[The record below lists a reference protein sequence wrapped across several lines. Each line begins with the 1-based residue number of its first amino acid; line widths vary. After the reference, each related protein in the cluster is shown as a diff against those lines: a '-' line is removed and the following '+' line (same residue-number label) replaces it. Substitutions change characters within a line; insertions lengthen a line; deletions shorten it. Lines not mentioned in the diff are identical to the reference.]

1 MKIISLFKYL
11 TNNIPSSFCCF
22 KTLEIIRL
30 HDKINSRPQNYSILF
45 YTSYKISEIL
55 KDTFLRILHTRART
69 IYNTKKIYFPPT
81 RRRLNRISPGWDVC
95 ARADMAR
102 KLVTSSVIS
111 RSTMVHASSAGELAR
126 SLGYQTFRLSNPAI
140 HLIPYAS
147 INIDPSRAKPSPPPR
162 QPP

>member
-1 MKIISLFKYL
+1 MKIISVFKYL
-11 TNNIPSSFCCF
+11 TNNTLSSFCCF

-30 HDKINSRPQNYSILF
+30 HDKINSRPKTIVFYSILATKSQRSSKTRF
-45 YTSYKISEIL
+45 YESS
-55 KDTFLRILHTRART
+55 TRART

>member
-1 MKIISLFKYL
+1 MLITHYHLSAVSRHSKLFACTIKL
-11 TNNIPSSFCCF
+11 IPDH
-22 KTLEIIRL
+22 KTILF
-30 HDKINSRPQNYSILF
+30 YSILATKSQRSSKTRF
-45 YTSYKISEIL
+45 YESS
-55 KDTFLRILHTRART
+55 TRART

>member
-55 KDTFLRILHTRART
+55 KDTFLRILHTRAHNLQHEKDLFSPNQKT
-69 IYNTKKIYFPPT
+69 IKPNFSGLGCLRSCRHGSKISNIKRHQPEHDGARFIC
-81 RRRLNRISPGWDVC
+81 RR
-95 ARADMAR
+95 
-102 KLVTSSVIS
+102 
-111 RSTMVHASSAGELAR
+111 AR
-126 SLGYQTFRLSNPAI
+126 SLARLSNVPLKQSR
-140 HLIPYAS
+140 HPPYPLCF
-147 INIDPSRAKPSPPPR
+147 N
-162 QPP
+162 